1 VNTDHILSDIG
12 QDTKHLFVLSCAME
26 SLESTTQRYLENGA
40 SDDIAGPLMARYES
54 LASDILCALDEPYRS
69 TARQLFVEIPAP
81 TLFGVDF
88 AVTTAVAVLNA
99 LNNAG
104 RYDVQHKLQVIA
116 ARAALSEG
124 ENTFKMA
131 ANKSNDDAS
140 QLSGVYL

>member
-1 VNTDHILSDIG
+1 MNTDHVLSDIG

-40 SDDIAGPLMARYES
+40 SDDIAGPLVARYES
-54 LASDILCALDEPYRS
+54 LASDILSALDEPYRS
-69 TARQLFVEIPAP
+69 TARQLFVEIPAQ

-104 RYDVQHKLQVIA
+104 RYDVQHKLQIIA
-116 ARAALSEG
+116 ARIALSEG
-124 ENTFKMA
+124 ENTFKTA
-131 ANKSNDDAS
+131 ATTSKDDS
-140 QLSGVYL
+140 QSSGVYL